1 MTRLAEKN
9 EPVKKTEK
17 EQAGRKVGSH
27 QEDSPDA
34 KEASIRLCLKQ
45 EVANSIKC

>member
-1 MTRLAEKN
+1 MAEKN

-17 EQAGRKVGSH
+17 EQARRKVGSH

-34 KEASIRLCLKQ
+34 KEASIRWCLKQ
-45 EVANSIKC
+45 EVANPIRC